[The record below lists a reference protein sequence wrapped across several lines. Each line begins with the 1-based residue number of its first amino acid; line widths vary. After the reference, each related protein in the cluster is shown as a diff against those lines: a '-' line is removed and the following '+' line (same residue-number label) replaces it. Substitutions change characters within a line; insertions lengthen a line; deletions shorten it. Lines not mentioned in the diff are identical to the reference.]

1 MSSGAISIYE
11 LTWLLKMEEDMKK
24 TRRKFLT
31 VVLIL
36 TMALTMSQAAF
47 ADSTG
52 LADGDYKIEV
62 STGENM
68 FKVVDCS
75 LKVKDGKMTAEI
87 LLSGTGYYALYKG
100 TADEALASY
109 QAKDESQWIKYE
121 GEKEYTSD
129 SGQTKTGRLYT
140 VPVDSI
146 DEVLKIVSISQ
157 KYYDAGNTEKMF
169 YERTLTFDKATLV
182 PADGE
187 YEISVDTGEKMFKVV
202 DAVLKVKD
210 GKMTAVVTLS
220 GTGYTYLYAG
230 QVNDSNTDVLD
241 TVAEEDRIPVKAIV
255 TNDEGK
261 EQAQYEIP
269 VASLDTPLAFGSF
282 SANKQVWY
290 ARTMT
295 FQADTLAPVAQDP
308 APVNPAEP
316 EDPKNDPE
324 QTPQDNAATPDTKD
338 DTDVPKT
345 GDNMGLGLMM
355 LLVVGGA
362 GSAAVFYKKR
372 NVA

>member
-1 MSSGAISIYE
+1 
-11 LTWLLKMEEDMKK
+11 MKK
-24 TRRKFLT
+24 TRRKLLT

-36 TMALTMSQAAF
+36 TMVLTMSQAAF

-62 STGENM
+62 STGETM

-75 LKVKDGKMTAEI
+75 LKVE
-87 LLSGTGYYALYKG
+87 
-100 TADEALASY
+100 
-109 QAKDESQWIKYE
+109 
-121 GEKEYTSD
+121 
-129 SGQTKTGRLYT
+129 
-140 VPVDSI
+140 
-146 DEVLKIVSISQ
+146 
-157 KYYDAGNTEKMF
+157 
-169 YERTLTFDKATLV
+169 
-182 PADGE
+182 
-187 YEISVDTGEKMFKVV
+187 
-202 DAVLKVKD
+202 D

-308 APVNPAEP
+308 APVDPAEP

-345 GDNMGLGLMM
+345 GDDMGLGLMT
-355 LLVVGGA
+355 LLAIGGA

-372 NVA
+372 KIA

>member
-1 MSSGAISIYE
+1 
-11 LTWLLKMEEDMKK
+11 MKK
-24 TRRKFLT
+24 TRRKLLT

-36 TMALTMSQAAF
+36 TMVLTMSQAAF

-62 STGENM
+62 STGE
-68 FKVVDCS
+68 
-75 LKVKDGKMTAEI
+75 T
-87 LLSGTGYYALYKG
+87 
-100 TADEALASY
+100 
-109 QAKDESQWIKYE
+109 
-121 GEKEYTSD
+121 
-129 SGQTKTGRLYT
+129 
-140 VPVDSI
+140 
-146 DEVLKIVSISQ
+146 
-157 KYYDAGNTEKMF
+157 
-169 YERTLTFDKATLV
+169 
-182 PADGE
+182 
-187 YEISVDTGEKMFKVV
+187 MFKVV

-295 FQADTLAPVAQDP
+295 FKADTLTPVAQDP
-308 APVNPAEP
+308 APVDPVEP
-316 EDPKNDPE
+316 EDPKNDSD
-324 QTPQDNAATPDTKD
+324 QTSQDNGTTDTN
-338 DTDVPKT
+338 VPKT

>member
-1 MSSGAISIYE
+1 
-11 LTWLLKMEEDMKK
+11 
-24 TRRKFLT
+24 
-31 VVLIL
+31 
-36 TMALTMSQAAF
+36 
-47 ADSTG
+47 
-52 LADGDYKIEV
+52 
-62 STGENM
+62 
-68 FKVVDCS
+68 
-75 LKVKDGKMTAEI
+75 
-87 LLSGTGYYALYKG
+87 
-100 TADEALASY
+100 
-109 QAKDESQWIKYE
+109 
-121 GEKEYTSD
+121 
-129 SGQTKTGRLYT
+129 
-140 VPVDSI
+140 
-146 DEVLKIVSISQ
+146 
-157 KYYDAGNTEKMF
+157 
-169 YERTLTFDKATLV
+169 
-182 PADGE
+182 
-187 YEISVDTGEKMFKVV
+187 
-202 DAVLKVKD
+202 
-210 GKMTAVVTLS
+210 MTAVVTLS

-308 APVNPAEP
+308 APVDPAEP

-345 GDNMGLGLMM
+345 GDDMGLGLMT
-355 LLVVGGA
+355 LLAIGGA

-372 NVA
+372 KIA

>member
-1 MSSGAISIYE
+1 
-11 LTWLLKMEEDMKK
+11 
-24 TRRKFLT
+24 
-31 VVLIL
+31 
-36 TMALTMSQAAF
+36 
-47 ADSTG
+47 
-52 LADGDYKIEV
+52 
-62 STGENM
+62 
-68 FKVVDCS
+68 
-75 LKVKDGKMTAEI
+75 
-87 LLSGTGYYALYKG
+87 
-100 TADEALASY
+100 
-109 QAKDESQWIKYE
+109 
-121 GEKEYTSD
+121 
-129 SGQTKTGRLYT
+129 
-140 VPVDSI
+140 
-146 DEVLKIVSISQ
+146 
-157 KYYDAGNTEKMF
+157 
-169 YERTLTFDKATLV
+169 
-182 PADGE
+182 
-187 YEISVDTGEKMFKVV
+187 MFKVV

-295 FQADTLAPVAQDP
+295 FKADTLTPVAQDP
-308 APVNPAEP
+308 APVDPVEP
-316 EDPKNDPE
+316 EDPKNDSD
-324 QTPQDNAATPDTKD
+324 QTSQDNGTTDTN
-338 DTDVPKT
+338 VPKT